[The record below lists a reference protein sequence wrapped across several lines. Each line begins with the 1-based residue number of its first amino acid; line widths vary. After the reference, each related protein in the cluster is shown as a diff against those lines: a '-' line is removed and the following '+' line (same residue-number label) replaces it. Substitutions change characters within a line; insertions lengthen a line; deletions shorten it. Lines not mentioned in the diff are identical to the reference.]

1 MEERE
6 GREEARVYHDEEPHD
21 TDNDVTHEVSRFLF
35 ALVFSDVQNDK
46 TKLQEIAIG
55 PLLYK
60 FHFLRQ
66 R

>member
-1 MEERE
+1 
-6 GREEARVYHDEEPHD
+6 
-21 TDNDVTHEVSRFLF
+21 VSRFLF